1 MTHVNEATKLANLG
15 LLVIDELERIDGEI
29 ARYKEMLDILVPL
42 VGEGHE
48 LVGDI
53 AKERYHL
60 IARRD
65 EGTSILMEIIAAV
78 MLPSVNAL
86 PA

>member
-1 MTHVNEATKLANLG
+1 MTHVNEAAKLANLG

-29 ARYKEMLDILVPL
+29 ALMKEMLDILVP
-42 VGEGHE
+42 VAGEDHE
-48 LVGDI
+48 LVGEI
-53 AKERYHL
+53 ATERLRL

-78 MLPSVNAL
+78 MLPSANAL